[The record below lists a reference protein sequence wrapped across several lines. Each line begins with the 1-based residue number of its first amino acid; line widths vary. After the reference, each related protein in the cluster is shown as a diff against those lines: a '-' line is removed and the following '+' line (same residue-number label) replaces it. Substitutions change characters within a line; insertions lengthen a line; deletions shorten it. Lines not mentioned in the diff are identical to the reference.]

1 MAQLSTDRKGS
12 SNQDQSDQATKDSN
26 PGSADY
32 SIPAS
37 NRHPDPILS
46 RLLLNDQFGKPI
58 KDPKLFFRD
67 CKVVG
72 FFFSAIWKY
81 DRESFQQH
89 VIELCHR
96 NPHRFKCIYISIDS
110 SQQDFEKSTREKPWV
125 NMIWEDG
132 SNMEEDKPAKLE
144 SLDFITPIEQELV
157 KQILAG
163 KVDQAQD
170 SRPLS
175 RVGLCSGLEVLFAP
189 TLMVYHL
196 ESRTWLDSN
205 VSHGAIASKEKRELA
220 LETWEKGERLT
231 LTLMDI
237 LVGLRWAI
245 LIATVGIIYFFLV
258 RADDAYNIVHLVE
271 WFMAGAAESSHSA
284 PSTPGDSSS
293 PPISNHLHP
302 PKNSHQYVEF

>member
-1 MAQLSTDRKGS
+1 MTPPSTDQKSSSPKNEDGVEKSKATTGS
-12 SNQDQSDQATKDSN
+12 QYTIAE
-26 PGSADY
+26 AD
-32 SIPAS
+32 
-37 NRHPDPILS
+37 RHPDPILC

-58 KDPKLFFRD
+58 KNPKLFFRD

-81 DRESFQQH
+81 DRDSFQQN
-89 VIELCHR
+89 VMDLCHR

-110 SQQDFEKSTREKPWV
+110 SKQDFDKSTKEKPWV

-132 SNMEEDKPAKLE
+132 SNMEEEKPAKLDKM
-144 SLDFITPIEQELV
+144 DFITPLEQELV
-157 KQILAG
+157 KKILAG
-163 KVDQAQD
+163 KVDLLQD
-170 SRPLS
+170 PRPLS
-175 RVGLCSGLEVLFAP
+175 RVGLCSGLDVLFAP

-196 ESRTWLDSN
+196 ESKTWLDSN
-205 VSHGAIASKEKRELA
+205 VSHAAIGSREKREVA

-245 LIATVGIIYFFLV
+245 LIGTLGIIYVFLV

-271 WFMAGAAESSHSA
+271 YFMAGAAENSATNA
-284 PSTPGDSSS
+284 PSTSPGPSS
-293 PPISNHLHP
+293 PPMSHHLP
-302 PKNSHQYVEF
+302 PKNSHEYVEF